1 MPDRARPTSLDE
13 VVGQEH
19 LLGPDRPLRRAIDSD
34 RVASMILWG
43 PPGAGK
49 TTLARVI
56 ARRTEAEFVALSA
69 VLSGVKDLRAV
80 VADARRRWR
89 DRRKRTLLFVDEIH
103 PFNKSQQDALRPPVA
118 SGTVTLIG
126 ATTENP
132 SFEVNAAL
140 LSRARVFRLRPLDE
154 EALVTALRRALTHVP
169 EERRLEVDP
178 DALQA
183 LAADAWGDAR
193 RALSS
198 LDSALAYA
206 ADAGAERLT
215 VELAAEASAQ
225 RVLLYDRSGE
235 EHFNVIS
242 AFIKALRGSDP
253 DAAVYWLVRMLES
266 GEEPRFVC
274 RRMVVMASEDVGNA
288 DPRALTVAL
297 DAARTLDYVGLPE
310 AQFALVQAA
319 AYLACAPKSNAA
331 LRALSAA
338 RRAVREHG
346 SLPVPLRHRN
356 APTSLMRAEGYG
368 KGYKY
373 AHDFEGAYVRDDHL
387 PEALAGVRMYEPSDR
402 GFEAELGE
410 RIRGWRDEG

>member
-103 PFNKSQQDALRPPVA
+103 RFNKSQQDALLPHVE

-338 RRAVREHG
+338 RRAVRLTQG
-346 SLPVPLRHRN
+346 GVDVGIGRHP
-356 APTSLMRAEGYG
+356 AA
-368 KGYKY
+368 K
-373 AHDFEGAYVRDDHL
+373 
-387 PEALAGVRMYEPSDR
+387 
-402 GFEAELGE
+402 
-410 RIRGWRDEG
+410 